1 MMLRNDFPLWAGEK
15 LETCNCS
22 KNDRMSNYDLCTNSV
37 KGEVIQRLRRAD
49 FLDKKARHACELSKH
64 SPGVPPHWEM
74 WGNSNTETKYD
85 VTRTHS
91 VQFCVITVSPLVQVR
106 WRLTYMKGCEVRGFV
121 CACSVCKVVVCW
133 GEAVWAGR
141 VCVWGGGI
149 SLPDTGSSWVSQQK
163 WAEERGRFEPC
174 EKDTQLPI
182 VQSVT
187 IHTFNVCRR
196 YCHGYLQSDM
206 QLLYLYLALDAS
218 HDNARL
224 QIPLS
229 LLVMLV
235 NAEIEANR
243 STS

>member
-1 MMLRNDFPLWAGEK
+1 MHVV
-15 LETCNCS
+15 C
-22 KNDRMSNYDLCTNSV
+22 
-37 KGEVIQRLRRAD
+37 
-49 FLDKKARHACELSKH
+49 
-64 SPGVPPHWEM
+64 
-74 WGNSNTETKYD
+74 
-85 VTRTHS
+85 
-91 VQFCVITVSPLVQVR
+91 VR
-106 WRLTYMKGCEVRGFV
+106 WLCVGVRQCEREGCV
-121 CACSVCKVVVCW
+121 C
-133 GEAVWAGR
+133 
-141 VCVWGGGI
+141 GGGGYL
-149 SLPDTGSSWVSQQK
+149 SLTQEA
-163 WAEERGRFEPC
+163 AEFHSRSELKRGEGLSHVKKTP
-174 EKDTQLPI
+174 KLPI